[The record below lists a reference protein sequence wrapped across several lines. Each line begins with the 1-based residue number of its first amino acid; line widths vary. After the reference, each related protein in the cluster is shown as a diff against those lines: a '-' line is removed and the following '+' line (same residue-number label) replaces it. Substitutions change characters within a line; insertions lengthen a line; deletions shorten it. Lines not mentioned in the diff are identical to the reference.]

1 MKNVL
6 ILSGSPRKGGNSDI
20 LCDQFAQGAVEAGN
34 RVEKIRIQEKNIGFC
49 LGCEQCQANGGR
61 CVQKDD
67 MAEIL
72 AKMIDADVI
81 VLASPVY
88 FYTIDAQM
96 KTVIDRTV
104 PRYTEISGKQFYLI
118 IAAADTSLPH
128 MERTI
133 ESFRGF
139 LSCLNNAEE
148 RGIVYGV
155 GAWKKGDVKALS
167 CMAEAF
173 EFGRNV

>member
-128 MERTI
+128 MGTRLRN
-133 ESFRGF
+133 S
-139 LSCLNNAEE
+139 SA
-148 RGIVYGV
+148 V
-155 GAWKKGDVKALS
+155 GRRI
-167 CMAEAF
+167 CR
-173 EFGRNV
+173 RNV